1 MDNIVLYDIKSPK
14 IYKDWGYKKSVA
26 KRKKLSVNWGIIS
39 IEILQELHVSKT
51 KLLYQGVRND
61 LDQMV

>member
-14 IYKDWGYKKSVA
+14 IYKDWGYKKSVT

-39 IEILQELHVSKT
+39 IEIQIATIILMIKRIT
-51 KLLYQGVRND
+51 WIYF
-61 LDQMV
+61 